1 MTRPN
6 PAYSVTSS
14 AFDKKSE
21 KFSEINEND
30 EWNAIQKFNSL
41 LYYEEQKQALM
52 RDAERKRLIKEELSN
67 QVEQKHMRHKAESSE
82 NQMYDALQEEH
93 GKLLDQRE
101 KEKAELMKAKIQTD
115 KESRDMQLREE
126 KRRKRFEEKDQMNQE
141 QEYIQRLKSE
151 MEAEK
156 SMQAE
161 KRR

>member
-1 MTRPN
+1 
-6 PAYSVTSS
+6 
-14 AFDKKSE
+14 
-21 KFSEINEND
+21 
-30 EWNAIQKFNSL
+30 
-41 LYYEEQKQALM
+41 M

>member
-1 MTRPN
+1 
-6 PAYSVTSS
+6 
-14 AFDKKSE
+14 
-21 KFSEINEND
+21 
-30 EWNAIQKFNSL
+30 
-41 LYYEEQKQALM
+41 
-52 RDAERKRLIKEELSN
+52 
-67 QVEQKHMRHKAESSE
+67 
-82 NQMYDALQEEH
+82 
-93 GKLLDQRE
+93 
-101 KEKAELMKAKIQTD
+101 MKAKIQTD

>member
-1 MTRPN
+1 
-6 PAYSVTSS
+6 
-14 AFDKKSE
+14 
-21 KFSEINEND
+21 
-30 EWNAIQKFNSL
+30 
-41 LYYEEQKQALM
+41 
-52 RDAERKRLIKEELSN
+52 
-67 QVEQKHMRHKAESSE
+67 MRHKAESSE

-156 SMQAE
+156 QMQAE

>member
-1 MTRPN
+1 
-6 PAYSVTSS
+6 
-14 AFDKKSE
+14 
-21 KFSEINEND
+21 
-30 EWNAIQKFNSL
+30 
-41 LYYEEQKQALM
+41 
-52 RDAERKRLIKEELSN
+52 
-67 QVEQKHMRHKAESSE
+67 MRHKAESSE

-126 KRRKRFEEKDQMNQE
+126 KRRKKFEEKDQMNQE
-141 QEYIQRLKSE
+141 HEYIQRLKSE